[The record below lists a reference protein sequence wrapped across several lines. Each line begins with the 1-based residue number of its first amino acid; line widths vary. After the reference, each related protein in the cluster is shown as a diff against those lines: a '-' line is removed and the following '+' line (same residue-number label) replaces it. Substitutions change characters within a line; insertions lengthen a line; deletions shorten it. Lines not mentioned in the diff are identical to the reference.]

1 MSCAPTAQRRIEN
14 ASPHDEYIIILILT
28 GREKF
33 AVLKYKVR
41 LLPYEPCGVRISRL
55 ELEI

>member
-1 MSCAPTAQRRIEN
+1 MSCTPTVQRIEN
-14 ASPHDEYIIILILT
+14 ASLHDEYIIILIST

-41 LLPYEPCGVRISRL
+41 LLSFW
-55 ELEI
+55 